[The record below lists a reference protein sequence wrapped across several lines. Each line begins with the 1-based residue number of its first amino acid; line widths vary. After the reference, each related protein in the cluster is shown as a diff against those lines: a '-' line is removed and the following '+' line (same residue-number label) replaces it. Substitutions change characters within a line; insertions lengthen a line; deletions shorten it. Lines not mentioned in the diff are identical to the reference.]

1 MEITK
6 KLLLLGGLICVAV
19 GCVTE
24 KDLTEMKRSDWI
36 KNDPGILA
44 PKEIAPDKDK

>member
-6 KLLLLGGLICVAV
+6 NLLLLAGLICIAA
-19 GCVTE
+19 GCVTQ
-24 KDLTEMKRSDWI
+24 KDLQEMKRSDWI